1 MDFVFVAPEIIVNSP
16 RLNWWTYIPIASMK
30 QIYLKMKFSAHNWQL
45 NKGDVSEDSIKLLL
59 QVTIHYWFSLG

>member
-1 MDFVFVAPEIIVNSP
+1 
-16 RLNWWTYIPIASMK
+16 MK